1 MSESHA
7 PKGTYRASLADMK
20 YGRSTNDKE
29 VMEYIIDVQIS
40 THDIRRKSIFNYFS
54 GGATKYS
61 EEQLLKMGFNGDFEN
76 PRVDQKYYDEGF
88 DVYNSHEEYDD
99 GKGQGPRLTEK
110 WNFSRG
116 SFVKP
121 ATDSDRASA
130 SQRWRAQYGAAAT
143 PKPATPPAAPK
154 GPPPAASKGPP
165 PPAPVAKYTKER
177 AWDEWTANIPVAN
190 IDVDFWN
197 KCVNVIGQGRDE
209 SKFTE
214 ADWKKLGG
222 MHVEHPPF

>member
-1 MSESHA
+1 MSDSHA
-7 PKGTYRASLADMK
+7 PKGTYRANLADMK

-40 THDIRRKSIFNYFS
+40 TTDIRRKSIFSYFT

-88 DVYNSHEEYDD
+88 DVYNSHDEYDD

-130 SQRWRAQYGAAAT
+130 SQRWRAQYGASSAA
-143 PKPATPPAAPK
+143 KPSTPPPTAPPARK
-154 GPPPAASKGPP
+154 GPPPAA
-165 PPAPVAKYTKER
+165 PAAATPKYGKDQ
-177 AWDEWTANIPVAN
+177 AWEEWAGNIPDDKIEVS
-190 IDVDFWN
+190 FWN
-197 KCVNVIGQGRDE
+197 KCVNTIGGGRDE

-214 ADWKKLGG
+214 ADWKKLGA